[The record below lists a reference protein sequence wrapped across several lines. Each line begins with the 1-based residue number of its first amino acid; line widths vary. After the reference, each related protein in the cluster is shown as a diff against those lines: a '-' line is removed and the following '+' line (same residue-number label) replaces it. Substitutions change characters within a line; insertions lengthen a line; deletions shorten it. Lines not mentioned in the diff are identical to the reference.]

1 MFYTL
6 SKSLLQPD
14 KVSLLMGVWHGA
26 GQPAGR
32 GGPGGGAPGPGI
44 LTRTT
49 RPEPADAAAGT
60 TDLDMRCLKSD

>member
-1 MFYTL
+1 MFL
-6 SKSLLQPD
+6 HAFEACCNVD

-32 GGPGGGAPGPGI
+32 GGPGGGAPGPGT